1 VILFIGGQRKN
12 QVCEEE
18 GQKILCSLTF
28 GQHLEHE
35 CTVHKFSQITSI
47 LNPTCKKEEGKKRKK
62 KATHKKKSQLWL
74 RITVLTKKKTTKM
87 HSKKNENLA
96 SI

>member
-62 KATHKKKSQLWL
+62 QATHKKKSRLWL
-74 RITVLTKKKTTKM
+74 RITVLTKK
-87 HSKKNENLA
+87 NY
-96 SI
+96 